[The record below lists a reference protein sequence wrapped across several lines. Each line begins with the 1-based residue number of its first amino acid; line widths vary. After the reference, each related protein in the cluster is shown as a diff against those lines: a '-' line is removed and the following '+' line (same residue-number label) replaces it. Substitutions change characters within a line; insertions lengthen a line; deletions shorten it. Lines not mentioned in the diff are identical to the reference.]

1 MEDISHAIIK
11 EKRFGFEEVAYLLLS
26 GRLPDKEELA
36 SFRELI
42 NDNMA
47 LEQKTKMN
55 IIELEGNNIMNI
67 LSRSVLE
74 MYRFDPDADDTSRD
88 NLMRQSIDLIS
99 KFPTIIAYAYN
110 MLRHATFGRS
120 LHIRHPQ
127 EKFSAI
133 ESFSCI
139 SVIRRRNSLLPRISS
154 ICSKKIIRNWM
165 PVRSTCY

>member
-1 MEDISHAIIK
+1 
-11 EKRFGFEEVAYLLLS
+11 
-26 GRLPDKEELA
+26 
-36 SFRELI
+36 
-42 NDNMA
+42 
-47 LEQKTKMN
+47 
-55 IIELEGNNIMNI
+55 MNI

-120 LHIRHPQ
+120 
-127 EKFSAI
+127 
-133 ESFSCI
+133 CI
-139 SVIRRRNSLLPRISS
+139 SVIRRKNSLLPRISS